1 MNKIVSLYLA
11 RRDVPTR
18 MDVVQRATAPA
29 ITFILEDYA
38 PASGSQ
44 ARIFIKK
51 KQSEVYRD
59 CTLSGNEITFTPTTT
74 SFDEAGECQG
84 QLQIMKGQTI
94 AVSFR
99 LYIRV
104 EPNIIDNEAI
114 EASDDFNALETA
126 LAQVGDL
133 GALRTQVATNTSNI
147 AGNTTDITNIK
158 AKTDR
163 LNIESGITSATLG
176 RGTETSA
183 VKIYGNANFKV
194 AIGATNSSDNKGYLL
209 AVMADRLRVRNET
222 DSQVLYD
229 ILPTSYI
236 AGDTVTF
243 TGGSRLALGGYI
255 DAGAKNIVFTIP
267 LPRDCTARTATV
279 SLAASNGLA
288 VKGVNGYVGGG
299 NIDTTASDI
308 TVAAATTPIGV
319 RVTVS
324 KTTAFSNATDNSPVG
339 VELRGSITFS

>member
-147 AGNTTDITNIK
+147 TNIK

-163 LNIESGITSATLG
+163 LNIQSGITTAIIG
-176 RGTETSA
+176 NEARTELVRVMSTPS
-183 VKIYGNANFKV
+183 FKV
-194 AIGATNSSDNKGYLL
+194 SIGAK
-209 AVMADRLRVRNET
+209 AVGDSTEYRLQAREE
-222 DSQVLYD
+222 DIVLYETAGGTT
-229 ILPTSYI
+229 IWRITPPVYK
-236 AGDTVTF
+236 AGDAVDF
-243 TGGSRLALGGYI
+243 REKQIFASGGVYSSARAI
-255 DAGAKNIVFTIP
+255 NFFIP
-267 LPRDCTARTATV
+267 LPKSSENV
-279 SLAASNGLA
+279 SAAITFPASNGFS
-288 VKGVNGYVGGG
+288 VHGQTGFIEGTQY
-299 NIDTTASDI
+299 IDTTTSDFTI
-308 TVAAATTPIGV
+308 TTQTGPLGI
-319 RVTVS
+319 RVNVTKS
-324 KTTAFSNATDNSPVG
+324 TAFSGATQGAAVTLA
-339 VELRGSITFS
+339 LRGRIVFS

>member
-163 LNIESGITSATLG
+163 LNIQSGITTAIIG
-176 RGTETSA
+176 NEARTELVRVMSTPS
-183 VKIYGNANFKV
+183 FKV
-194 AIGATNSSDNKGYLL
+194 SIGAK
-209 AVMADRLRVRNET
+209 AVGDSTEYRLQAREE
-222 DSQVLYD
+222 DIVLYETAGGTT
-229 ILPTSYI
+229 IWRITPPVYK
-236 AGDTVTF
+236 AGDVVDF
-243 TGGSRLALGGYI
+243 REKQIFASGGVYSSARAI
-255 DAGAKNIVFTIP
+255 NFFIP
-267 LPRDCTARTATV
+267 LPKSSENV
-279 SLAASNGLA
+279 SASITFPAANGFA
-288 VKGVNGYVGGG
+288 VHGQTGFIEGTQY
-299 NIDTTASDI
+299 IDTTTSDFTI
-308 TVAAATTPIGV
+308 TAQTGPLGIRVNVA
-319 RVTVS
+319 
-324 KTTAFSNATDNSPVG
+324 KTTAFSGATQGAAVTLA
-339 VELRGSITFS
+339 LRGRIVFS